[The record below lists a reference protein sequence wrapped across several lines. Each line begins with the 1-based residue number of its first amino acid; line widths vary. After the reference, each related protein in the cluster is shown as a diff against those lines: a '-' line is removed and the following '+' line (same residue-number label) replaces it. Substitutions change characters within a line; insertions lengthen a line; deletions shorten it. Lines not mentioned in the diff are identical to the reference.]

1 MMLWDL
7 GVTSIHLT
15 ILKEKLLLYHYIS
28 SHPEESLANQVLGV
42 QEKLHL
48 PSLSNEIIN
57 FLMKHNDLD
66 VSEFSKKEWKSSVKE
81 KVDKMTREFLLN
93 ELASHEKVDSTM
105 LSP

>member
-28 SHPEESLANQVLGV
+28 SLPEESLANQVLGV

-93 ELASHEKVDSTM
+93 
-105 LSP
+105 

>member
-28 SHPEESLANQVLGV
+28 SLPEESLANQVLGV

-66 VSEFSKKEWKSSVKE
+66 VSEFGKKKMEKFCQRKS
-81 KVDKMTREFLLN
+81 
-93 ELASHEKVDSTM
+93 
-105 LSP
+105 

>member
-28 SHPEESLANQVLGV
+28 SLPEESLANQVLGV

-66 VSEFSKKEWKSSVKE
+66 VSEFGKNKMEKFCQRKS
-81 KVDKMTREFLLN
+81 
-93 ELASHEKVDSTM
+93 
-105 LSP
+105 